1 MDTRVLETKRLLTV
15 EQGNADLTFW
25 CEPVD
30 LADKTESSSRGKDF
44 ESISDCSPCYVSCVS
59 YSCNCS

>member
-30 LADKTESSSRGKDF
+30 LADKAESSSRGKDF
-44 ESISDCSPCYVSCVS
+44 DDATDCGCR
-59 YSCNCS
+59 CSFCCS